1 MSGPNTNGTA
11 LAKRE
16 NGRGV
21 TKEQRNELRAELS
34 RYSESFAK
42 VLPKTFT
49 PERLITLT
57 LVAAT
62 KTPQLFDCSP
72 ESIAL
77 SVVRVAQWGLEIGTT
92 AHLVPFKGQCTPIAD
107 YKGLIQLMIRSG
119 HVRDVKAYAV
129 YKNEHFRVT
138 AGAHPVLEHDP
149 IMTES
154 ARGPLVAAYAV
165 AWLRGGHPTWEV
177 MARDEIEA
185 IRKRARSGNSEAW
198 REHYDEMAKKTAI
211 RRLAKRM
218 PQSTELADALGVE
231 DDDAAPLPKG
241 EVWIVE
247 PETPAALM
255 PGRETA
261 LQDRARTVSSA
272 EYGGSSDDAPL
283 SPDAMLAA
291 EDPYA
296 EQDDR
301 WIAAQ
306 DGELALG
313 ETRARSRTAQEEG
326 R

>member
-1 MSGPNTNGTA
+1 MSAPNTNGTA
-11 LAKRE
+11 VAVR
-16 NGRGV
+16 
-21 TKEQRNELRAELS
+21 EQRNALRAELS

-49 PERLITLT
+49 PERIITLA

-62 KTPQLFDCSP
+62 KTPQLLDCTP

-129 YKNEHFRVT
+129 YRNEHFRAT
-138 AGAHPVLEHDP
+138 AGARPVLEHDP
-149 IMTES
+149 IMTET

-177 MARDEIEA
+177 MTRDEIDA

-218 PQSTELADALGVE
+218 PQSPELADALGIE
-231 DDDAAPLPKG
+231 DESAEPLVRG
-241 EVWIVE
+241 EVRIVE
-247 PETPAALM
+247 REQPAQLM
-255 PGRETA
+255 PGREGA
-261 LQDRARTVSSA
+261 MQDRARTVSPD
-272 EYGGSSDDAPL
+272 EYGGSETPAL

-296 EQDDR
+296 EQDDM
-301 WIAAQ
+301 WITAQ
-306 DGELALG
+306 DGELPLG
-313 ETRARSRTAQEEG
+313 ETRRARTAQEEG